1 MIEEIT
7 KQRFDALCYVRN
19 HTHLINWEEVK
30 WFEIGQLEKI
40 AVINQNLIDFDYG
53 FIILKRDSS
62 EVFKMEIIC
71 QSFYETIELAE
82 TELKK
87 CVETIFLAKSKELQ
101 IESVKQKPFLLFKEK
116 ISKNKQHPYFIKLIN
131 ESWHEPAKK
140 LITEIAY
147 SFKDIDGDFIQQ
159 FQGHGFNARL
169 WELFLYSYF
178 NEAGFSIN
186 RSYNRPDFCL
196 EKYSQK
202 VFVEAVTVNKNPKF
216 DVQNAKTTKNIVKLS
231 KDYLPI
237 KFGSPL
243 QSKLMN
249 KYWEDAHVQGN
260 PLIFAI
266 HDYHIDSEIL
276 NPASMTW
283 SRAGLANYLY
293 GQRDEVDFDEN
304 DMVKSKFEQNGAI
317 KMTKTDFHSFN
328 GKTIPSYFFNQ
339 PQTEHVSAVLFS
351 NGSTIGT
358 FNRMGKLAG
367 LEGNNL
373 KIVRNGIELNKD
385 GIIPFTFN
393 IDDEE
398 YTENWAE
405 TIVLYHNPN
414 ASLPISPDL
423 FPDILHI
430 TYNKLKDEF
439 TYIFPQKHIFTSYS
453 AVIKKYSAT

>member
-1 MIEEIT
+1 MIKEIS
-7 KQRFDALCYVRN
+7 KQRFDSLCYVRSP
-19 HTHLINWEEVK
+19 THLINWKEVK
-30 WFEIGQLEKI
+30 WFEIGQMDFI
-40 AVINQNLIDFDYG
+40 AVINQNLIDFDFG
-53 FIILKRDSS
+53 FVILKRDSS
-62 EVFKMEIIC
+62 EVFKMELSC

-87 CVETIFLAKSKELQ
+87 CIETTLITENEELQ
-101 IESVKQKPFLLFKEK
+101 NESVMQIPFLLFKEV
-116 ISKNKQHPYFIKLIN
+116 ISKNKQHPYFISLNN
-131 ESWHEPAKK
+131 ESAHKPAKK
-140 LITEIAY
+140 LITEIAF

-178 NEAGFSIN
+178 IESGFSLD
-186 RSYNRPDFCL
+186 RSHNRPDFCL
-196 EKYSQK
+196 EKYGQK
-202 VFVEAVTVNKNPKF
+202 LFVEAVSVNKSLKF
-216 DVQNAKTTKNIVKLS
+216 DVQNAKSTKEVVDLS

-237 KFGSPL
+237 KFGSSL
-243 QSKLMN
+243 NSKLEK

-266 HDYHIDSEIL
+266 HDYHIDSDIL
-276 NPASMTW
+276 NPGSMTW

-293 GQRDEVDFDEN
+293 GQRDEVGFDEN
-304 DMVKSKFEQNGAI
+304 GMAKSIYEIGGDI
-317 KMTKTDFHSFN
+317 KMTKTDYHSFD

-339 PQTEHVSAVLFS
+339 PQAENVSAVLFS
-351 NGSTIGT
+351 NGSTIAT

-373 KIVRNGIELNKD
+373 RIVRNGIELNKD
-385 GIIPFTFN
+385 GIIPFSVN

-398 YTENWAE
+398 YTESWAE

-414 ASLPISPDL
+414 ANLPISPEL

-430 TYNKLKDEF
+430 TYNTLTNEF
-439 TYIFPQKHIFTSYS
+439 LYIFPQKHIFMSHS
-453 AVIKKYSAT
+453 VVIKKV

>member
-1 MIEEIT
+1 MIKEIT
-7 KQRFDALCYVRN
+7 KSRFDALCYVRN
-19 HTHLINWEEVK
+19 HNYLINWEEVK
-30 WFEIGQLEKI
+30 WFEIGQLDKI
-40 AVINQNLIDFDYG
+40 AVINQNLIDIDYG
-53 FIILKRDSS
+53 FLILKRDSNA
-62 EVFKMEIIC
+62 VFEMEIISE
-71 QSFYETIELAE
+71 SFYETIELAE

-87 CVETIFLAKSKELQ
+87 CIETTFLAKSKELQ
-101 IESVKQKPFLLFKEK
+101 NESVKQKSFLLFKEV
-116 ISKNKQHPYFIKLIN
+116 ISRNKQHPYFISLNN
-131 ESWHEPAKK
+131 ESFHEPAKK
-140 LITEIAY
+140 IITEIAY

-178 NEAGFSIN
+178 IESGFSLD
-186 RSYNRPDFCL
+186 RSLNRPDFCL
-196 EKYSQK
+196 EKYGQK
-202 VFVEAVTVNKNPKF
+202 VFVEAVSVNKNSEF
-216 DVQNAKTTKNIVKLS
+216 DVQNVKTTKEIVDLS

-243 QSKLMN
+243 RSKLEK

-266 HDYHIDSEIL
+266 HDYHIDSDIL
-276 NPASMTW
+276 NPGSMTW

-304 DMVKSKFEQNGAI
+304 GYVKSKIDKKDTI

-339 PQTEHVSAVLFS
+339 PQAENVSAVLFS
-351 NGSTIGT
+351 NGSTIAT

-367 LEGNNL
+367 LDGNNL
-373 KIVRNGIELNKD
+373 KIVRNGVEFNKD
-385 GIIPFTFN
+385 GIIPFTF
-393 IDDEE
+393 IMDDEE
-398 YTENWAE
+398 YSERWAE

-414 ASLPISPDL
+414 ANLPISPEL

-430 TYNKLKDEF
+430 TYNTLTNEF
-439 TYIFPQKHIFTSYS
+439 LYIFPQKHIFMSHS
-453 AVIKKYSAT
+453 IVIKKV